1 MCWIF
6 KDQPAERYRSMTRS
20 IRIDGHATSIR
31 LEAAFWAI
39 LEEVAAK
46 ERVTIGKFMT
56 SLYVEVLRVH
66 GDAGNFASLLRC
78 ACLNYVEDARTTA
91 PHENALPGVMHGET
105 PKRVAAR
112 SDSRAYG
119 AKPTLV
125 F

>member
-46 ERVTIGKFMT
+46 ESVTIGKFLT
-56 SLYVEVLRVH
+56 TLYIEVLRVH

-78 ACLNYVEDARTTA
+78 ACLNYIEDARTTIRDHA
-91 PHENALPGVMHGET
+91 QRANIEHSDA
-105 PKRVAAR
+105 PKRV
-112 SDSRAYG
+112 SRIPETPSLLSAS
-119 AKPTLV
+119 
-125 F
+125 

>member
-6 KDQPAERYRSMTRS
+6 KDQPAERYRYLTRS

-31 LEAAFWAI
+31 LEAAFWSI

-46 ERVTIGKFMT
+46 ERVTIGKFLT

-78 ACLNYVEDARTTA
+78 ACLNYIEDARTTVA
-91 PHENALPGVMHGET
+91 NKALNPDFAQPRAGQRVALARENAELLT
-105 PKRVAAR
+105 
-112 SDSRAYG
+112 
-119 AKPTLV
+119 
-125 F
+125 